1 MNNMLTVEEVKN
13 FLEID
18 QAGLEKYLKQGKIK
32 AYKIGGTYVRFRKE
46 EVMNLRTELAPR
58 KIKPS
63 EPASLGARL
72 GDFWHYNNF
81 YIISLL
87 LVLIIVFFVIR
98 T

>member
-1 MNNMLTVEEVKN
+1 MLTIEEVKN

-18 QAGLEKYLKQGKIK
+18 QTGLEKYLKLGKIK

-46 EVMNLRTELAPR
+46 EVMHLRYEIMPA
-58 KIKPS
+58 KPKS
-63 EPASLGARL
+63 ASSVSVWSRL

-81 YIISLL
+81 YIISIL
-87 LVLIIVFFVIR
+87 LVGIIIFFVAR